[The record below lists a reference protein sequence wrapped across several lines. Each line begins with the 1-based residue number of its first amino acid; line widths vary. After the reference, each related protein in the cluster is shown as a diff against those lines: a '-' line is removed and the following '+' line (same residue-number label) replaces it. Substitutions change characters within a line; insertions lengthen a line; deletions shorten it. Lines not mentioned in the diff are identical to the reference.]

1 MSKETVG
8 RKKERREEGRKEKV
22 MKEGGKR
29 ERKVTYY
36 ITIRVMRE
44 VLSNFL
50 HLLLGGGVHGA
61 SVKIRKFF
69 TPKFLLLG
77 KSTCFRNSANQLILY
92 DQQLVLQI

>member
-50 HLLLGGGVHGA
+50 HLLLGGGGEQGA

-77 KSTCFRNSANQLILY
+77 KSTCFRNSA
-92 DQQLVLQI
+92 

>member
-50 HLLLGGGVHGA
+50 HLLLGGGYMGL
-61 SVKIRKFF
+61 
-69 TPKFLLLG
+69 P
-77 KSTCFRNSANQLILY
+77 
-92 DQQLVLQI
+92 

>member
-8 RKKERREEGRKEKV
+8 RKKERREEGRKEKG
-22 MKEGGKR
+22 MKEGEKR

-50 HLLLGGGVHGA
+50 HLLLGGGTWGF
-61 SVKIRKFF
+61 RK
-69 TPKFLLLG
+69 
-77 KSTCFRNSANQLILY
+77 N
-92 DQQLVLQI
+92 

>member
-22 MKEGGKR
+22 MKEGEKR

-50 HLLLGGGVHGA
+50 HLLLGGGGYMGL
-61 SVKIRKFF
+61 
-69 TPKFLLLG
+69 P
-77 KSTCFRNSANQLILY
+77 
-92 DQQLVLQI
+92 

>member
-22 MKEGGKR
+22 MKEGEKR

-50 HLLLGGGVHGA
+50 HLLLGGGGTWGF
-61 SVKIRKFF
+61 RK
-69 TPKFLLLG
+69 
-77 KSTCFRNSANQLILY
+77 N
-92 DQQLVLQI
+92 

>member
-22 MKEGGKR
+22 MKEGEKR

-50 HLLLGGGVHGA
+50 HLLLGGGYMGL
-61 SVKIRKFF
+61 
-69 TPKFLLLG
+69 P
-77 KSTCFRNSANQLILY
+77 
-92 DQQLVLQI
+92 